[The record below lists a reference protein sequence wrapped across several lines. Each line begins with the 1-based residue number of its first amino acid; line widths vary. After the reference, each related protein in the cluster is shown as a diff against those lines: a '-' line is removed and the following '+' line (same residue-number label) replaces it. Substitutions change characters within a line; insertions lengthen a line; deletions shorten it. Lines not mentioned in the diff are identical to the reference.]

1 LGGFGEAASEYRANV
16 INANVIKRLAAFS
29 PHPHVRRDARR
40 LPLLILYRFAL
51 VTGCAAVLGFAIAHL
66 S

>member
-1 LGGFGEAASEYRANV
+1 MIR
-16 INANVIKRLAAFS
+16 RLAAFS

-40 LPLLILYRFAL
+40 LPFVLLARFAL
-51 VTGCAAVLGFAIAHL
+51 IAGCAAVLGFAIAQM

>member
-1 LGGFGEAASEYRANV
+1 MIR
-16 INANVIKRLAAFS
+16 RLAAFS

-40 LPLLILYRFAL
+40 LPLLLLYRFAI
-51 VTGCAAVLGFAIAHL
+51 VTGCAAVLGFAIAQL

>member
-1 LGGFGEAASEYRANV
+1 LGGFGDAASEYL
-16 INANVIKRLAAFS
+16 ANVIKRLAAFS

-51 VTGCAAVLGFAIAHL
+51 VTSCAAVLGFAIAHL

>member
-1 LGGFGEAASEYRANV
+1 MIS
-16 INANVIKRLAAFS
+16 RLAAFS

-40 LPLLILYRFAL
+40 LPFLILYRVAL
-51 VTGCAAVLGFAIAHL
+51 VSACAAVLGFAIAQL